1 MSNEFHSISDSRRSL
16 HIQVAREIARSILS
30 GKIPQGSLL
39 PGEMVLCGQFGISR
53 TALREAIKLLTSKG
67 LLESRPKVGTRVIQ
81 RAYWN
86 FLDPQLIEWMDGLTE
101 IDQFCSQFLGLRR
114 AIEPEACA
122 LAARNATADQRI
134 QLSEA
139 FQEMLE
145 VANSQVFDKKK
156 WLDVDIKFH
165 SIVFISTG
173 NDFFLPFGHV
183 LTTMFIN
190 FIAHSSEEGNTC
202 IEEHRQIYD
211 AIMTGNAEKARQA
224 SANHLL
230 DSKHRLPLTS
240 KQAVTINTSKNV
252 VKSPQALEK

>member
-1 MSNEFHSISDSRRSL
+1 MSGEFHSISGSKRSL
-16 HIQVAREIARSILS
+16 HVQVAREIARSILS
-30 GKIPQGSLL
+30 GKIPQGSIL
-39 PGEMVLCGQFGISR
+39 PGEMSLCEQFGISR
-53 TALREAIKLLTSKG
+53 TALREAVKLLTSKG
-67 LLESRPKVGTRVIQ
+67 LLESLEFRRVLFRSLLESRPKVGTRVIN

-101 IDQFCSQFLGLRR
+101 IDQFCHQFLGLRR

-122 LAARNATADQRI
+122 LAAKNATAEQRI

-139 FQEMLE
+139 FQDMLE
-145 VANSQVFDKKK
+145 VAKADELDKAR
-156 WLDVDIKFH
+156 WMDVDIRFH
-165 SIVFISTG
+165 SIIFNSTG

-202 IEEHRQIYD
+202 IEEHREIYE
-211 AIMTGNAEKARQA
+211 AIMAGNAEKARQA

-230 DSKHRLPLTS
+230 ESKHRLPEAS
-240 KQAVTINTSKNV
+240 
-252 VKSPQALEK
+252 